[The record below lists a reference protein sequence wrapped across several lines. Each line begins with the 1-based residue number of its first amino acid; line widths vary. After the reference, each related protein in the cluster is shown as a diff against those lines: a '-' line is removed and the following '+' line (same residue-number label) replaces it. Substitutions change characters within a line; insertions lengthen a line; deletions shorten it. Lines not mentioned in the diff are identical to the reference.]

1 MVMGAAAGRGTPVLH
16 ALHVMGR
23 ASETFIRDA
32 IAETGALGWTPW
44 LIAESS
50 EGQTGGVPAQRVLL
64 TPGQLPPL
72 DKLLVRLEL
81 MRGRPEAPARAARA
95 YRAALAKAPPGLLHA
110 HFGWTGIACTLAA
123 RTLAL
128 PLIVSLHGTDATV
141 QMREPQWAPAYR
153 ELFAQAAC
161 VTVVSRFLE
170 RRLREFGYAGAIEL
184 IASGVRVERF
194 PLTGPPHPGAA
205 PRLLFV
211 GRLIECKGLDTLIDA
226 LALLRSRGLE
236 ATLRV
241 VGDGPRRAA
250 AEAQARALLP
260 PAAIAFLGTLRHDQV
275 RSELGRADIVVV
287 PSRDLP
293 SGQAEGSPVVSK
305 EAQASGVPVVATN
318 VGGIPETLPPQ
329 LRHELVPQDRPDLL
343 AARIAEVWAQRER
356 WPERVRL
363 QRDWIV
369 SEFSWEK
376 IARRLSDLYERVLDE
391 HPPRHRRLQR
401 ALHRAR

>member
-1 MVMGAAAGRGTPVLH
+1 MVMGAAPDRGTPVLH
-16 ALHVMGR
+16 ALHVVGR
-23 ASETFIRDA
+23 TSETFLRDA
-32 IAETGALGWTPW
+32 IAETAALGWTPW
-44 LIAESS
+44 VIAESS
-50 EGQTGGVPAQRVLL
+50 DGPTGGVPAQRVLL

-128 PLIVSLHGTDATV
+128 PLIVSLHGTDATA

-170 RRLREFGYAGAIEL
+170 RRLREFGYTGAVEL
-184 IASGVRVERF
+184 IGSGVRVERF
-194 PLTGPPHPGAA
+194 SFAGPPAPGEA

-211 GRLIECKGLDTLIDA
+211 GRLIECKGLDVLIEA
-226 LALLRSRGLE
+226 LALIRSRGLP
-236 ATLRV
+236 AVLRV
-241 VGDGPRRAA
+241 VGDGSQRRALESLVQRSGTRA
-250 AEAQARALLP
+250 AV
-260 PAAIAFLGTLRHDQV
+260 AFLGSQPHERV
-275 RSELGRADIVVV
+275 RAELERADIVVV
-287 PSRDLP
+287 PSRTLP
-293 SGQAEGSPVVSK
+293 SGQSEGSNVVSK
-305 EAQASGVPVVATN
+305 EAQAIGVPVVATN
-318 VGGIPETLPPQ
+318 VGGLPETLPPQ
-329 LRHELVPQDRPDLL
+329 LRHELVPPDRPDLL

-369 SEFSWEK
+369 SEFAWEK
-376 IARRLSDLYERVLDE
+376 IARRLSDLYEQVLEE
-391 HPPRHRRLQR
+391 HPPAGRRLQR
-401 ALHRAR
+401 TLRGGC